1 MSAYRYVSDSGYR
14 RIRMLVYQDL
24 GCLRFGMLAYEDVI
38 VKWDVGVLEE
48 CRHIGMSCLKMSA
61 YGDVCVLGCQHR

>member
-1 MSAYRYVSDSGYR
+1 M
-14 RIRMLVYQDL
+14 YQDL